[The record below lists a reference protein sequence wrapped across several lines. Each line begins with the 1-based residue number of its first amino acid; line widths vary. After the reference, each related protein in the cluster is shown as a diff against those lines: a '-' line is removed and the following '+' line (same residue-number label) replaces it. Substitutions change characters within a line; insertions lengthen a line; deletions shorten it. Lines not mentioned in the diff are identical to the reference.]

1 VIISGQTFGEIMSDL
16 LWIFVVLAT
25 VGVVSYKRY
34 ALQTSLFIVAVVLVL
49 ATLFGSLGIIS
60 WLVFAAIAIPLA
72 YEPIRKDIISK
83 KLLAFYKKVAPE
95 MSETEQEAIDAGTVW
110 WDGELFTGK
119 PDWQK
124 LHAIAQPRLTAEEQ
138 AFLDGPCETVCAMV
152 DEWQINHVDADLP
165 DEIWDYLKEQKFF
178 AMIIEKKY
186 GGLHYSAFAQSRVL
200 QKLAGVSAVLSSTV
214 GVPNSLGPG
223 ELLQHYGT
231 QEQRDY
237 YLPRLAE
244 GTEVPCFALTGPE
257 AGSDAGAI
265 PDKGIIKKGM
275 FDGEEVLGMSLTFNK
290 RYITLAPVA
299 TVVGL
304 AFKLYDPDGL
314 LSDKKELGITC
325 ALIPRD
331 TGGLQIGRRHF
342 PLNVPFH
349 NGPVSGEDVFVPLSY
364 IIGGEKMAGKGWRML
379 MECLSVGRCITLP
392 SSAAGGAKQL
402 AMATGAYSRI
412 RRQFRLPI
420 GQMEGVEEMLAR
432 IGGSAYLM
440 DAVTSFST
448 AGVDLGEKP
457 SVISAICKYHL
468 TEKMRI
474 AVNDSMDIHGGKG
487 ICLGPNNYLGRAYQG
502 TPISITVEGANI
514 LTRNMMIFGQGAMR
528 CHPYVLDEI
537 YAAQIKDKQE
547 QLSVFD
553 KTVWGHIGFAFSN
566 TVRSIW
572 YSLSGNRFSSTPFKD
587 ETSTYYRALQGYSS
601 NLALLT
607 DISMG
612 VLGGSL
618 KRRERLSARLGDVL
632 SHLYLSSAVLKRYDE
647 QGRLREDLPFV
658 HWAMQDSLRQIDV
671 AIDDFIRNFPV
682 KPVAWMLRLLVQPFG
697 KRFDKPSD
705 EIEHQIAHI
714 LQNPCS
720 ARSRLGDG
728 QYLTRVEGNLFGDL
742 EQTLDNMIK
751 VEPIF
756 DRICKTLG
764 EKLPMTELDKLAD
777 RALAADMISEEDAAL
792 MRETEAGRLRTI
804 NVDDFAPQE
813 LLMSTSSKV
822 KKKTPA
828 KKSSAKKGTATAA

>member
-1 VIISGQTFGEIMSDL
+1 MSELISIL
-16 LWIFVVLAT
+16 IVLAA
-25 VGVVSYKRY
+25 VGIVSYKRY
-34 ALQTSLFIVAVVLVL
+34 SLQTSFIAVGITL
-49 ATLFGSLGIIS
+49 AITTIFGSSGFVS
-60 WLVFAAIAIPLA
+60 WLIFAAIAVPLS
-72 YEPIRKDIISK
+72 YEPFRKDVLSTR
-83 KLLAFYKKVAPE
+83 LLAFYKSVSPE
-95 MSETEQEAIDAGTVW
+95 MSQTEQEAIDAGTVW
-110 WDGELFTGK
+110 WDGDLFSGK
-119 PDWQK
+119 PEWQK
-124 LHAIAQPRLTAEEQ
+124 LHAIAKPKLTAEEQ
-138 AFLDGPCETVCAMV
+138 AFLDGPCDTVCAMV

-165 DEIWDYLKEQKFF
+165 DEVWAYLKEHKFF

-186 GGLHYSAFAQSRVL
+186 GGLEYSAYAQSRVL

-231 QEQRDY
+231 KEQQDY
-237 YLPRLAE
+237 YLPRLAAGDE
-244 GTEVPCFALTGPE
+244 IPCFALTSPE

-265 PDKGIIKKGM
+265 PDLGIVKKGM
-275 FDGEEVLGMSLTFNK
+275 FNGEEVLGMSLTFNK

-304 AFKLYDPDGL
+304 AFKLYDPEGL
-314 LSDKKELGITC
+314 LGNQKDLGITC

-331 TGGLQIGRRHF
+331 TEGLQIGRRHF

-349 NGPVSGEDVFVPLSY
+349 NGPLQGEDMFVPLSY
-364 IIGGEKMAGKGWRML
+364 IIGGEQMAGKGWRML

-402 AMATGAYSRI
+402 ALATGAYARI

-432 IGGSAYLM
+432 IGGNAYLM

-448 AGVDLGEKP
+448 AGVDLGQKP

-468 TEKMRI
+468 TEKMRT
-474 AVNDSMDIHGGKG
+474 AVNDAMDVHGGKG

-537 YAAQIKDKQE
+537 YAAQIENKKE
-547 QLSVFD
+547 QLVAFD
-553 KTVWGHIGFAFSN
+553 KAVWGHIGFAFSN
-566 TVRSIW
+566 AVRSVW
-572 YSLSGNRFSSTPFKD
+572 FALSGNLTSSAPFSDSTSK
-587 ETSTYYRALQGYSS
+587 YYRALQGYSS

-632 SHLYLSSAVLKRYDE
+632 SHLYLASAVLKRYDE
-647 QGRLREDLPFV
+647 QGRIKEDLPFV
-658 HWAMQDSLRQIDV
+658 DWAMQDSLRQIDV

-682 KPVAWMLRLLVQPFG
+682 KPVAWVLRAMVQPFG

-705 EIEHQIAHI
+705 KIEHKIAHI

-720 ARSRLGDG
+720 ARSRLGEG
-728 QYLTRVEGNLFGDL
+728 QYLARIEGSLFGDL
-742 EQTLDNMIK
+742 EQTLENMIK
-751 VEPIF
+751 AEPIF
-756 DRICKTLG
+756 DRVCKALG
-764 EKLPMTELDKLAD
+764 EKLPMTQLNLLAD
-777 RALAADMISEEDAAL
+777 KAVAANIISEDEASL
-792 MRETEAGRLRTI
+792 LRETEAGRLRTI
-804 NVDDFAPQE
+804 NVDDFDPSE
-813 LLMSTSSKV
+813 LLMSTSEKV
-822 KKKTPA
+822 KKPVARKRTTKSTKAA
-828 KKSSAKKGTATAA
+828 KAA

>member
-1 VIISGQTFGEIMSDL
+1 MSDL
-16 LWIFVVLAT
+16 IWFTLVLAV
-25 VGVVSYKRY
+25 VGFCAYKRMN
-34 ALQTSLFIVAVVLVL
+34 LQTSLVSVAAALAL
-49 ATLFGSLGIIS
+49 ATIVGSLGFVS
-60 WLVFAAIAIPLA
+60 WLLFAVVAIPLA

-83 KLLAFYKKVAPE
+83 KLLAFYKKVSPE
-95 MSETEQEAIDAGTVW
+95 MSQTEQEAIDAGTVW
-110 WDGELFTGK
+110 WDGELFSGK
-119 PDWQK
+119 PNWQK
-124 LHAIAQPRLTAEEQ
+124 LHGIAQPKLTAEEQ
-138 AFLDGPCETVCAMV
+138 AFLDGPCETVCTMV
-152 DEWQINHVDADLP
+152 NEWQINHVDADLP
-165 DEIWDYLKEQKFF
+165 DDVWEYLKEHKFF

-186 GGLHYSAFAQSRVL
+186 GGLAFSAYAQSRVL

-231 QEQRDY
+231 QEQQDY
-237 YLPRLAE
+237 YLPRLAAGQE
-244 GTEVPCFALTGPE
+244 IPCFALTSPE

-265 PDKGIIKKGM
+265 PDQGIIKKGT
-275 FDGEEVLGMSLTFNK
+275 FNGEEVLGMSLTFNK

-314 LSDKKELGITC
+314 LSDQEDLGITC

-331 TGGLQIGRRHF
+331 TEGLQIGRRHF

-349 NGPVSGEDVFVPLSY
+349 NGPVKGEEVFVPLSY
-364 IIGGEKMAGKGWRML
+364 IIGGEQMAGKGWRML

-402 AMATGAYSRI
+402 AMATGAYARI

-432 IGGSAYLM
+432 IGGNAYLM

-468 TEKMRI
+468 TEKMRT

-537 YAAQIKDKQE
+537 YAAQKTDKTE
-547 QLSVFD
+547 QLTAFD
-553 KTVWGHIGFAFSN
+553 KAVWGHIGFAFAN
-566 TVRSIW
+566 TLRSAW
-572 YSLSGNRFSSTPFKD
+572 FSLSGNRLSSTPFSD
-587 ETSTYYRALQGYSS
+587 DTSKYYRALQGYSA

-612 VLGGSL
+612 VLGGEL
-618 KRRERLSARLGDVL
+618 KRRERLSARLGDIL
-632 SHLYLSSAVLKRYDE
+632 SHLYLGSAVLKRYDE
-647 QGRLREDLPFV
+647 QGRLHEDLPFV
-658 HWAMQDSLRQIDV
+658 HWAMQDSLHQIDI

-682 KPVAWMLRLLVQPFG
+682 APVGIVLRALVQPFG

-705 EIEHQIAHI
+705 KVEHKIAHI

-728 QYLTRVEGNLFGDL
+728 QYLTRHEGSLFGDL
-742 EQTLDNMIK
+742 EQTLDNIIK

-756 DRICKTLG
+756 DRICKALG
-764 EKLPMTELDKLAD
+764 EKLPMTRLDDLAD
-777 RALAADMISEEDAAL
+777 KALAANIISEEDAAL
-792 MRETEAGRLRTI
+792 LKETEAGRLRTI
-804 NVDDFAPQE
+804 NVDDFDPQE
-813 LLMSTSSKV
+813 LLMSTSDKV
-822 KKKTPA
+822 KKKAAPR
-828 KKSSAKKGTATAA
+828 KRSAKAA

>member
-1 VIISGQTFGEIMSDL
+1 MSDFIWFL
-16 LWIFVVLAT
+16 IVLAAI
-25 VGVVSYKRY
+25 GFVSYKRY
-34 ALQTSLFIVAVVLVL
+34 ALQTSLGIVGATLLVGTIAGPIGFFSWLLFALVAV
-49 ATLFGSLGIIS
+49 
-60 WLVFAAIAIPLA
+60 PLS
-72 YEPIRKDIISK
+72 YEPIRKDILST
-83 KLLAFYKKVAPE
+83 KLLAFYKSVSPE
-95 MSETEQEAIDAGTVW
+95 MSQTEQEAIDAGTVW
-110 WDGELFTGK
+110 WDGDLFSGK
-119 PDWQK
+119 PEWQK

-138 AFLDGPCETVCAMV
+138 AFLDGPCNEVCTMV
-152 DEWQINHVDADLP
+152 DDWQVNHVDADLP
-165 DEIWDYLKEQKFF
+165 DEVWAYLKKHKFF

-186 GGLHYSAFAQSRVL
+186 GGLAFSAYAQSRVL
-200 QKLAGVSAVLSSTV
+200 QKLAGVNAVLSSTV

-231 QEQRDY
+231 AEQQDY
-237 YLPRLAE
+237 YLPRLAVGDE
-244 GTEVPCFALTGPE
+244 IPCFALTSPE

-265 PDKGIIKKGM
+265 PDQGIVKKGM
-275 FDGEEVLGMSLTFNK
+275 FNGEEVLGMSLTFNK

-314 LSDKKELGITC
+314 LGDQEDLGITC

-331 TGGLQIGRRHF
+331 TEGLKIGRRHF

-349 NGPVSGEDVFVPLSY
+349 NGPLQGEDMFVPLSY

-402 AMATGAYSRI
+402 ALATGAYARI

-420 GQMEGVEEMLAR
+420 GQMEGVEEMLGR
-432 IGGSAYLM
+432 IGGNAYLM

-448 AGVDLGEKP
+448 AGVDLGQKP

-468 TEKMRI
+468 TEKMRT

-537 YAAQIKDKQE
+537 YAAQIEDKQE
-547 QLSVFD
+547 QLEAFD
-553 KTVWGHIGFAFSN
+553 KAVWGHIGFAMSN
-566 TVRSIW
+566 TIRSLWFTI
-572 YSLSGNRFSSTPFKD
+572 SGNLASSTPFND
-587 ETSTYYRALQGYSS
+587 STNRYYRALQGYSS

-632 SHLYLSSAVLKRYDE
+632 SHLYLGSAVLKRYDE
-647 QGRLREDLPFV
+647 QGRLQEDLPFV
-658 HWAMQDSLRQIDV
+658 HWAMQDSLHQIDV

-682 KPVAWMLRLLVQPFG
+682 KPVGWVLRALVQPFG
-697 KRFDKPSD
+697 IRFDKPSD
-705 EIEHQIAHI
+705 KLEHKIAHI

-728 QYLTRVEGNLFGDL
+728 QYLERVEGSLFGDL
-742 EQTLDNMIK
+742 EQTLENMIK

-756 DRICKTLG
+756 DKICKALS
-764 EKLPMTELDKLAD
+764 EKLPMTQLDLLAD
-777 RALAADMISEEDAAL
+777 KALAANIISEDDAKL

-804 NVDDFAPQE
+804 NVDDFDPQE
-813 LLMSTSSKV
+813 LLAATSKKV
-822 KKKTPA
+822 KKPAA
-828 KKSSAKKGTATAA
+828 KKRAPKKAA

>member
-1 VIISGQTFGEIMSDL
+1 MSEL
-16 LWIFVVLAT
+16 FWILALIAAI
-25 VGVVSYKRY
+25 GVVSYKRY
-34 ALQTSLFIVAVVLVL
+34 ALNTSLFIVGVTL
-49 ATLFGSLGIIS
+49 ALGTLLGPFGFFS
-60 WLVFAAIAIPLA
+60 WLIFALIAVPLA
-72 YEPIRKDIISK
+72 YEPIRKDIIST
-83 KLLAFYKKVAPE
+83 KLLAFYKKVSPE
-95 MSETEQEAIDAGTVW
+95 MSQTEQEAIDAGTVW
-110 WDGELFTGK
+110 WDGELFSGK

-124 LHAIAQPRLTAEEQ
+124 LHGIAKPRLTAEEQ
-138 AFLDGPCETVCAMV
+138 AFLDGPCETICGMV
-152 DEWQINHVDADLP
+152 DEWQINHIDADLP
-165 DEIWDYLKEQKFF
+165 DEIWDYLKEHKFF

-186 GGLHYSAFAQSRVL
+186 GGLEFSAYAQSRVL

-231 QEQRDY
+231 PEQQDY
-237 YLPRLAE
+237 YLPRLAKGE
-244 GTEVPCFALTGPE
+244 EIPCFALTSPE

-265 PDKGIIKKGM
+265 PDVGIIKKGT
-275 FDGEEVLGMSLTFNK
+275 FNGEEVLGMSLTFSK

-299 TVVGL
+299 TVIGL
-304 AFKLYDPDGL
+304 AFKLHDPDGL
-314 LSDKKELGITC
+314 LGDKKDLGITC

-331 TGGLQIGRRHF
+331 TKGLEIGRRHF

-349 NGPVSGEDVFVPLSY
+349 NGPLKGEDVFVPLSY

-402 AMATGAYSRI
+402 ALATGAYARI

-420 GQMEGVEEMLAR
+420 GQMEGVEEMLGR
-432 IGGSAYLM
+432 IGGNAYLM
-440 DAVTSFST
+440 DAVTTFST

-468 TEKMRI
+468 TEKQRTAI
-474 AVNDSMDIHGGKG
+474 NDAMDVHGGKG

-537 YAAQIKDKQE
+537 YAAQIKDKKE
-547 QLSVFD
+547 QLNAFD
-553 KTVWGHIGFAFSN
+553 KAVWGHIGFAFSN
-566 TVRSIW
+566 TLRSLWFTI
-572 YSLSGNRFSSTPFKD
+572 SGNMTSSTPFKD
-587 ETSTYYRALQGYSS
+587 ETSKYYRALQGYSS

-618 KRRERLSARLGDVL
+618 KRRERLSARLGDIL
-632 SHLYLSSAVLKRYDE
+632 SHLYLGSAVLKRYDE
-647 QGRLREDLPFV
+647 QGRLKEDLPLV

-682 KPVAWMLRLLVQPFG
+682 RPVAWVLRVLVQPFG
-697 KRFDKPSD
+697 KRFDKPAD
-705 EIEHQIAHI
+705 EIEHQIAHM

-720 ARSRLGDG
+720 ARSRLGEG
-728 QYLTRVEGNLFGDL
+728 QYIARIEGSLFGDL
-742 EQTLDNMIK
+742 EQTLDDIIAA
-751 VEPIF
+751 EPIF
-756 DRICKTLG
+756 ERVCKALG
-764 EKLPMTELDKLAD
+764 EKLPMTQLDKLAD
-777 RALAADMISEEDAAL
+777 KALDAKLISEDEANLLRQA
-792 MRETEAGRLRTI
+792 EAGRLRTI
-804 NVDDFAPQE
+804 NVDDFDPQE
-813 LLMSTSSKV
+813 LLMSTSEKV
-822 KKKTPA
+822 TKKATA
-828 KKSSAKKGTATAA
+828 KKRSAKAA